1 MKNILNM
8 SSEEIQELET
18 QVRKAKFNLS
28 QKASELHDL
37 IEDRLPAD
45 YKDIP
50 AYAEAT
56 FEACKVWD
64 ELNQKLII
72 LKTNQ

>member
-1 MKNILNM
+1 M
-8 SSEEIQELET
+8 SEEEIRELEKR
-18 QVRKAKFNLS
+18 VSKAKFILS

-45 YKDIP
+45 YAEIP

-56 FEACKVWD
+56 FTACKEWD
-64 ELNQKLII
+64 VLNKEL
-72 LKTNQ
+72 LKAKRQ

>member
-1 MKNILNM
+1 M
-8 SSEEIQELET
+8 SSEEIQELEAK
-18 QVRKAKFNLS
+18 VRKAKFNLS

-45 YKDIP
+45 YKEIP
-50 AYAEAT
+50 VYAEAT

-64 ELNQKLII
+64 ELNQKLTL
-72 LKTNQ
+72 LKANQ